1 MGGYTL
7 SDLLMSNRQFLEL
20 HGSQWRVT
28 VPVPKQH
35 QARLGK
41 TRMKRPLGTDSLK
54 EANVLKWR
62 VIAEIKAEINGQ
74 QPELRGSVRDEA
86 FAFRMALAR
95 ARLEEREGL
104 LDAVSDRAEAIAG
117 PIVGEDERTG
127 ETLHD
132 EAKERDA
139 LAFLRIARG
148 EATPWDDLVENYHG
162 QKLTKDGTKADDKL
176 ALRRLKEWCLST
188 GVEPVVEEITR
199 KVAGAHI
206 AAMVDEGRHPA
217 TINKQVSR
225 LASFWRWMVNRG
237 VCESANPWL
246 DQRLDEPESTEREFT
261 DEEVRALLKGPKD
274 KPPSADLLLLIKI
287 GALTGARID
296 AIASLRAKGCR
307 DGVFTFKPMKKEK
320 KAREVPIHSAI
331 AAEVARRVSKLPDD
345 AFLFEVEWPSVRSG
359 KAEASHAP
367 VKAFVR
373 YRKACGV
380 DEQED
385 GKRRSN
391 VNYHSF
397 RRWFATKAE
406 QAGFHKS
413 LIERVTGHKPTG
425 EALGTY
431 SGGASLAQ
439 KREVVEA
446 VRLPDL

>member
-1 MGGYTL
+1 
-7 SDLLMSNRQFLEL
+7 MSKHQFLEF

-41 TRMKRPLGTDSLK
+41 TRIKRPLGTDSLK

-62 VIAEIKAEINGQ
+62 VIADIKAEIAGQ
-74 QPELRGSVRDEA
+74 QPELHGDVRDEA

-95 ARLEEREGL
+95 ARPGERATL
-104 LDAVSDRAEAIAG
+104 LDAAGDRAEVIAG
-117 PIVGEDERTG
+117 PIIGEDEQTG
-127 ETLHD
+127 ETLYD
-132 EAKERDA
+132 DDKERDA

-148 EATPWDDLVENYHG
+148 EATPWADLVDSYHG
-162 QKLTKDGTKADDKL
+162 QKLTKEGTKADDKL
-176 ALRRLKEWCLST
+176 ALRRLREWCLAN

-199 KVAGAHI
+199 KVAGAYI
-206 AAMVDEGRHPA
+206 AALIDKGGHPA

-225 LASFWRWMVNRG
+225 LASFWRWMINRG
-237 VCESANPWL
+237 VVEAANPWL

-261 DEEVRALLKGPKD
+261 DEEVRALLNGLQG

-296 AIASLRAKGCR
+296 AIASLRAKDCR
-307 DGVFTFKPMKKEK
+307 DGVFTFKAMKKET
-320 KAREVPIHSAI
+320 RTRQVPIHSAI
-331 AAEVARRVSKLPDD
+331 AADVAHRVSMLPDS
-345 AFLFEVEWPSVRSG
+345 AFLFEAEWPSVKSG

-380 DEQED
+380 EEKED

-391 VNYHSF
+391 VNFHSF

-446 VRLPDL
+446 VRLPA